1 MGKIFIIQPDERS
14 SAPHPLLPP
23 GSGIYSLDSTNCA
36 FTRRAFRVFLNSPH
50 PLEILSVPTAYGSG
64 GTILRDHDSSN
75 YLKAVNNIIRQHTK
89 LLVRRV
95 RKQRNLIW
103 PLLAS
108 QSPHAWSHE
117 RDIEDRG
124 ILRKEIMSSVWFPSE
139 NSYPTYWGL
148 LLPQSCQPNY
158 KSITRAQ
165 PHLRIVLPN

>member
-124 ILRKEIMSSVWFPSE
+124 ILRKEIMSSV
-139 NSYPTYWGL
+139 
-148 LLPQSCQPNY
+148 
-158 KSITRAQ
+158 
-165 PHLRIVLPN
+165 